1 MKPDTKKTNGN
12 YIDQKEL
19 NDMIEQEIASLLRL
33 DDVEIHNL
41 LQQAKNEGW
50 LGSTLPRDYQ
60 GLLGYYRTCFGK
72 QIKILKEIDNS
83 IPIYYNEFL
92 HWFRGDHFKN
102 ATLKNQKISVDLI
115 KHEHF
120 DIIKNKFSN
129 INNASFN
136 LEEFINNFKKKIY
149 D

>member
-1 MKPDTKKTNGN
+1 MKSDIKKTDGN
-12 YIDQKEL
+12 YIDQKDL
-19 NDMIEQEIASLLRL
+19 TYMIEEQITSLLRL

-41 LQQAKNEGW
+41 LEQAKNEGW

-72 QIKILKEIDNS
+72 QIKILKEIDNP
-83 IPIYYNEFL
+83 IPIYYTEFL
-92 HWFRGDHFKN
+92 KWFRCDHFKV

-120 DIIKNKFSN
+120 DIIKNKFKN
-129 INNASFN
+129 TNNSSFN
-136 LEEFINNFKKKIY
+136 LEEFINNFKNKNI
-149 D
+149 

>member
-1 MKPDTKKTNGN
+1 MKPDTKKTDGN

-19 NDMIEQEIASLLRL
+19 NDMIEEQIASLLRL
-33 DDVEIHNL
+33 SDVQIHNL

-50 LGSTLPRDYQ
+50 LGSKLPRDYQ

-72 QIKILKEIDNS
+72 QIKILTKIDNP
-83 IPIYYNEFL
+83 IPIYYTEFL
-92 HWFRGDHFKN
+92 HWFRGDHFKV
-102 ATLKNQKISVDLI
+102 ATLKKQKISVDLV

-136 LEEFINNFKKKIY
+136 LEEFIINFKN
-149 D
+149 